1 MYKMRFLTH
10 VFSPLSLLA
19 AQIEVIPC
27 KICGDKSSGI
37 HYGVITCEGC
47 KVRHDAL
54 FQRSLFFSL
63 KFCALAIYVLCAY
76 GYLEVCIHAFC

>member
-1 MYKMRFLTH
+1 MTEYVVCKPNVKHILRHIKEQFSDLSSMFL
-10 VFSPLSLLA
+10 FINA

-47 KVRHDAL
+47 KVSR
-54 FQRSLFFSL
+54 
-63 KFCALAIYVLCAY
+63 
-76 GYLEVCIHAFC
+76 E